1 MHKPERYIS
10 AIEREVGKCI
20 NRYKLIEEN
29 DKVLVGLSGGKDSLV
44 LLEALARRRRR
55 LPVDY
60 YVAAAY
66 IHLNGIGYE
75 SDRVFLQSFCN
86 ELNVPFKVIEVETD
100 FPSQDKSVCFFCSSQ
115 RRKKLFDLAAED
127 NCNKIALG
135 HHMDDAV
142 ETLLMNMIFSGSI
155 SSMPPAL
162 ELFSGQISLIRPLL
176 LLKEEK
182 ISEYA
187 RIRNFPEQKKTCPW
201 SEGSQRAKIKSL
213 VAGLKRSDKN
223 ALPNIYNSMSN
234 IHREYLPPEIKK
246 SVRVIVPA
254 PLIGT

>member
-1 MHKPERYIS
+1 MYKSEKYIS

-29 DKVLVGLSGGKDSLV
+29 DRVLVGLSGGKDSLV
-44 LLEALARRRRR
+44 LLETLAQRRRR

-66 IHLNGIGYE
+66 IHINGVGYD

-86 ELNVPFKVIEVETD
+86 ELSVPFKVIDVEAD
-100 FPSQDKSVCFFCSSQ
+100 FSPSQDKSVCFLCSSQ
-115 RRKKLFDLAAED
+115 RRKKLFDLASED

-162 ELFSGQISLIRPLL
+162 ELFSGEISLIRPLL

-187 RIRNFPEQKKTCPW
+187 GIRNFPEQKKTCPW
-201 SEGSQRAKIKSL
+201 GGDSQRAKIKSFI
-213 VAGLKRSDKN
+213 AGLKKSDKN

-246 SVRVIVPA
+246 
-254 PLIGT
+254 